1 MDVVRREGPRTG
13 SVRAMTTTSRS
24 PRPVRPRL
32 APAVRRLWRDGQTL
46 QLGVAADRA
55 VVLAGIDDRSR
66 GVLTLLDG
74 TRDEARVLSDAER
87 LGCPRE
93 LAAAVLD
100 LLSAADALDDAAAP
114 RDVPTGLSRPER
126 DRLAPDLAALRVT
139 RARAR
144 VSDAVRRRAATQVV
158 VLGAGRVGA
167 PVAAL
172 LACSGVGWVD
182 VVDDGVV
189 RPDDCGVGGLELAD
203 IGSGR
208 ALAVRRLLERA
219 APSVRTGP
227 VVTPHLVLLTPPA
240 GTAVPDVAL
249 RDPTLLA
256 QVVDGTG
263 VVGPLVR
270 PRASACLRC
279 VDLHR
284 TDRDPGWPSLAAQLA
299 SDAPDVTACDAGL
312 ALAVAAQTVREA
324 LAFLDGTRPPGSL
337 GGTLELSAADWRWRR
352 RSWQVHP
359 DCPCALA
366 PTG

>member
-1 MDVVRREGPRTG
+1 
-13 SVRAMTTTSRS
+13 MTTTSRS
-24 PRPVRPRL
+24 DRPARPRL

-46 QLGVAADRA
+46 QLGVSADRA

-66 GVLTLLDG
+66 GVLALLDG

-93 LAAAVLD
+93 LAAAVMD
-100 LLSAADALDDAAAP
+100 LLHAADALDDATLP
-114 RDVPTGLSRPER
+114 HDVPGGLSRPER
-126 DRLAPDLAALRVT
+126 DRLGPDVAALRVSGAGAGV
-139 RARAR
+139 R
-144 VSDAVRRRAATQVV
+144 DAVRRRARAQVV
-158 VLGAGRVGA
+158 VVGAGRVGA
-167 PVAAL
+167 PAAAL
-172 LACSGVGWVD
+172 LACAGVGWVD

-203 IGSGR
+203 IGFGR
-208 ALAVRRLLERA
+208 ALAARRLIERA

-227 VVTPHLVLLTPPA
+227 VVTPHLVLLTPP
-240 GTAVPDVAL
+240 GGSAVPELVL

-256 QVVDGTG
+256 HVVDGTG

-279 VDLHR
+279 IDLHR
-284 TDRDPGWPSLAAQLA
+284 TDRDPGWPSLAAQLTA
-299 SDAPDVTACDAGL
+299 EAPGVTACDAGL
-312 ALAVAAQTVREA
+312 ALAVAAQAVREA

-337 GGTLELSAADWRWRR
+337 GGTLELSPADWRWRR

-359 DCPCALA
+359 DCPCALEQ
-366 PTG
+366 TG